1 MINIATG
8 SLTNFRDLGNVCN
21 LLAEYEQQQSGSVTI
36 CPPVTKHMVIFRV
49 CGLFIHQFEIFI
61 PGIPNSLLPTLK
73 DVILFALHGKVIE
86 CLIMDY
92 D

>member
-21 LLAEYEQQQSGSVTI
+21 LLAEYEQQQSGSGSVTI
-36 CPPVTKHMVIFRV
+36 CPPEAKHMVIFRV

-61 PGIPNSLLPTLK
+61 PGSYTQFPSTNTKGCDFIC
-73 DVILFALHGKVIE
+73 FALEGN
-86 CLIMDY
+86 
-92 D
+92 